1 MIDLQD
7 YMTHLSAGFLSNAKI
22 KQIKYGKKPRTW
34 SKVWQAPRGVVPLFE
49 LKEDDLP

>member
-22 KQIKYGKKPRTW
+22 KEIKYGKKPRNW
-34 SKVWQAPRGVVPLFE
+34 SKVWQVPKVEVPLFE
-49 LKEDDLP
+49 IKEDDLP